1 MLRAKLSAMP
11 GVGGWGMYGGNRL
24 IWVWYVLWQQVNVG
38 GVCMV
43 ATGSLRCGMYGGNRL
58 I

>member
-1 MLRAKLSAMP
+1 MLHAKLSAMP

-24 IWVWYVLWQQVNVG
+24 IWVGYVWW
-38 GVCMV
+38 
-43 ATGSLRCGMYGGNRL
+43 GMYGGNWF